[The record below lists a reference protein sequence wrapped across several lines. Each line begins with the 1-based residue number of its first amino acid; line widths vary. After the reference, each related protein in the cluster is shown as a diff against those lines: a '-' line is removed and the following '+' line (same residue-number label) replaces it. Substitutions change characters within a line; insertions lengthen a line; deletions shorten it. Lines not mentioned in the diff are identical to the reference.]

1 MKKILLTFSAFAL
14 ASSYFF
20 GQTSNCSVKI
30 SSIKTKICSD
40 ESTKL
45 EAISS
50 NTISAA
56 NFSENSEVFNFST
69 FTDQNALKSVKAL
82 INSGTIQGVAL
93 PLPISN
99 LNKESKLELNGITIK
114 NAVISSGSLN
124 LQFTTDLNQD
134 LKIAFELPYFKIG
147 GKALTDTILIKGNIN
162 AKPGEL
168 FTSII
173 SLNLTNAIVDFTAED
188 NTKSNIIKYNIIPT
202 INISTKI
209 FTGKETGSLKVEL
222 KDLKF
227 AENITYKWFKNNT
240 QLSDNTPNITVKDAG
255 KYFVQ
260 TTSNCGT
267 VKDSIEITVVEKPS
281 NKLTVNGNIKFCEG
295 KEKTILKAVA
305 NPKYTYKWT
314 DASIDSMLTITKS
327 GDYSATITNDI
338 CVTQSE
344 VVKITVVEVPS
355 NKINING
362 PLTFCEGKNKTIL
375 KAAENPK
382 FTYKWSNDS
391 KESYVTIDKSGDYS
405 VTITNDICST
415 PSEVIK
421 IKVNPNPVIKL
432 SIKDTTIYKGDILNL
447 KVSGASSYVWN
458 TKSKYDTI
466 SIKEAGTYTVVGTN
480 EFGCTSADSMK
491 LSVKVKTTGISD
503 LTSTNFEVYPNPA
516 SNNVY
521 ISSANF
527 TNSTLRIYDL
537 IGNEVFHQAIN
548 TEVTEVPVHEFAK
561 GMYLVK
567 IENGNA
573 ITIES
578 KHFVVE

>member
-30 SSIKTKICSD
+30 SSLKTKICSG

-45 EAISS
+45 ETISS

-69 FTDQNALKSVKAL
+69 LKEQSNVSSAKIM
-82 INSGTIQGVAL
+82 INSGVLQGVEL
-93 PLPISN
+93 PFSISN
-99 LNKESKLELNGITIK
+99 LNKESKIELNGIIIK

-134 LKIAFELPYFKIG
+134 LKIAIELPYFKIG

-173 SLNLTNAIVDFTAED
+173 SLNLTNAIVDFTAGD

-209 FTGKETGSLKVEL
+209 FTGKETGNIKVEL

-227 AENITYKWFKNNT
+227 AENITYTWFKNKT
-240 QLSDNTPNITVKDAG
+240 KLIDATPNITVKDAG
-255 KYFVQ
+255 KYLVQ
-260 TTSNCGT
+260 TTSTCGT
-267 VKDSIEITVVEKPS
+267 VKDSIEIIVVEKPT

-295 KEKTILKAVA
+295 KEKTILKAAA

-344 VVKITVVEVPS
+344 VIKITAVEVPS

-391 KESYVTIDKSGDYS
+391 KEAYVTIDKSGDYS

-432 SIKDTTIYKGDILNL
+432 SKKDTTIYKGDIVKL

-458 TKSKYDTI
+458 TKSQSDTI
-466 SIKEAGTYTVVGTN
+466 TIKEAGTYTVVGTN
-480 EFGCTSADSMK
+480 EFGCTSSDSMK
-491 LSVKVKTTGISD
+491 LSVKVKTTGITDLASD
-503 LTSTNFEVYPNPA
+503 KFQVYPNPA

-521 ISSANF
+521 ISVANF
-527 TNSTLRIYDL
+527 TNSTLRMYDL
-537 IGNEVFHQAIN
+537 IGNEVFYQVIKN
-548 TEVTEVPVHEFAK
+548 EVTEVPVNQFAK
-561 GMYLVK
+561 GMYLVN
-567 IENGNA
+567 IENANSN
-573 ITIES
+573 TIES
-578 KHFVVE
+578 KRFVVE